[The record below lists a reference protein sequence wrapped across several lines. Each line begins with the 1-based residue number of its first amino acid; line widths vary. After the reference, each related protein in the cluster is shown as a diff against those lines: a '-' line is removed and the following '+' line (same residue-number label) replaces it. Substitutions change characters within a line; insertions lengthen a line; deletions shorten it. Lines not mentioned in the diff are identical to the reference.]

1 MSEIS
6 DQIKALRIVGKL
18 FRNDVYGKLLKDAAD
33 TIEDLSAK
41 LEAANMERSTAY
53 YNQAEV
59 LEQLEELR
67 ADYDGEEN
75 SGFIDMC
82 IEIVKDGGNDERD

>member
-6 DQIKALRIVGKL
+6 DQIKALRIVRKL
-18 FRNDVYGKLLKDAAD
+18 FRNEVYGKLLNDAAD
-33 TIEDLSAK
+33 TIEELSAK

-53 YNQAEV
+53 YNKCEV
-59 LEQLEELR
+59 LAQLEELR
-67 ADYDGEEN
+67 TDYDGEEN

-82 IEIVKDGGNDERD
+82 IEIVKDGWEND